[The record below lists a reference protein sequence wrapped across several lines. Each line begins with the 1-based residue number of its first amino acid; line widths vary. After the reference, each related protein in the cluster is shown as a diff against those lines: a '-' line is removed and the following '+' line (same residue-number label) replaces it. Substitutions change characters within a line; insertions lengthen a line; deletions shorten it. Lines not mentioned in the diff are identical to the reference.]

1 MQIIFYIKYPTK
13 EKGLRAKF
21 INPHIKYS
29 FNLVKY
35 YTRRGQPKKKKDN
48 NGKEDHLVTKAVF
61 EVRINQSFNIVR
73 PANVV
78 TSSPD

>member
-35 YTRRGQPKKKKDN
+35 YTRRERATKKKKTIME
-48 NGKEDHLVTKAVF
+48 K
-61 EVRINQSFNIVR
+61 RII
-73 PANVV
+73 
-78 TSSPD
+78 